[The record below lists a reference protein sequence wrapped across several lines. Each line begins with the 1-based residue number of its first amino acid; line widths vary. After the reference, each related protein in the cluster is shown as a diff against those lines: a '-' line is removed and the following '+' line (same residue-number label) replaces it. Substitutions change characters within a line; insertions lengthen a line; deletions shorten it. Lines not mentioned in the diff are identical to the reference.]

1 MKLIDVHIDGFGVWS
16 GLELRSLSPQW
27 TVYYGPNE
35 AGKTTLLQFI
45 RAVLYGF
52 SPQRRQRYLP
62 PVHGGITGGALL
74 IEDAEGQQLQIRRR
88 DDDLGRLGNISIEW
102 PSGSF
107 YPETSASKLL
117 HDVDETTF
125 ENVFAIGLHELQE
138 LGTLNDTD
146 AAKWLYSLS
155 AGLDRVSLVEVLAEL
170 QHSRARMFSAGDQP
184 SQVGELLA
192 ERDRLQRELEAYY
205 KRSAQYGEFIAE
217 RAADDHTIAQLD
229 QAIPGLNSAQRMLEA
244 AVAVHPHWQRRLAIE
259 AQIQAIGPHD
269 EWPVDAAE
277 RLDRLS
283 AGIAK
288 RRRFLQRATQ
298 RRRQLRG
305 ELAKFTLREPLWRQ
319 SARIAAL
326 GEHESWV
333 VGLERDSK
341 AAEAALEGLLHE
353 QTNQFER
360 VEALAQLS
368 AKEKQ
373 DTQWLKHLGDL
384 RWNKLQRPAEKL
396 VHARRHAKTLRQK
409 LEQDHAAALN
419 RRRDLE
425 SALGAG
431 GAKGGGTAPQ
441 QNRDGQS
448 LIAAV
453 ETAGQRV
460 TELRHRVQLD
470 EKIGRLVQT
479 KSDLEQQSID
489 LMERQILPPWMLL
502 AIGGV
507 FVLGVVLILAGLL
520 LPHSFIGNLGWP
532 MAWLGILGT
541 GSAIAAK
548 FSIEHSH
555 SKQLDTTKK
564 QLGMAETQMAQAK
577 QERDDFDRAQPN
589 GRGTPAARLQ
599 VAEQELAKLEKL
611 LPLEGQRQTAA
622 QEMVSAEDQMR
633 QATRP
638 YRKARRRWRAA
649 LVHAGMPDDLTP
661 QQAKRILQARRHCQS
676 VDAKIAAARAEI
688 ERIGRELSSIGGRV
702 EQVFRDVLVT
712 PRAAQVS
719 DRIRQLRGELADE
732 ETQRKERDALRRR
745 RIKLH
750 VRRRKAG
757 RQLVVLK
764 RRRRRLLKQCR
775 AIDLAEFRRK
785 AAEYSQIGGLIAQ
798 REGVAK
804 EIATVL
810 AGVAND
816 SVIAGLLAE
825 KTLLQLED
833 DRAAAKRRW
842 EEATAQHRRLLE
854 QRGARNEQI
863 RLLADDRQGAVKRFE
878 LAQLECQLAAAVER
892 WKVFTVTERLLKHV
906 KDDYE
911 RNRQPETLRE
921 ASEYLAR
928 LTAGR
933 YRRVWTRFGD
943 NLLLVDD
950 HQNTTLPIE
959 VLSHGTREQLFLS
972 LRLALVSLFARRG
985 VALPMVLDD
994 VLVNFDHERAM
1005 ASVDV
1010 LIDFAKHGHQLLMF
1024 TCHEH
1029 LARLLRARNVDVRQL
1044 PEHAASGSDR
1054 PFEIDLDPPPRRLR
1068 TRRVKEVIPVAEV
1081 LVEEP
1086 EPVVAPP
1093 LPVAA
1098 AVTISPVPL
1107 PDPPEQI
1114 LREFVPPVQ
1123 IPVPPVVRQQQVRID
1138 PPQQVVR
1145 YSPIM
1150 QRWSAEE
1157 FRGELD
1163 DQVNPFWHQL
1173 ATTNFE
1179 PAGVPTFAVTIH
1191 ENHSP
1196 AMAAAKTKMLR
1207 LFDGD
1212 STALVEDTVPGND
1225 DWDL

>member
-1 MKLIDVHIDGFGVWS
+1 M
-16 GLELRSLSPQW
+16 E
-27 TVYYGPNE
+27 
-35 AGKTTLLQFI
+35 
-45 RAVLYGF
+45 
-52 SPQRRQRYLP
+52 
-62 PVHGGITGGALL
+62 
-74 IEDAEGQQLQIRRR
+74 QL
-88 DDDLGRLGNISIEW
+88 
-102 PSGSF
+102 
-107 YPETSASKLL
+107 
-117 HDVDETTF
+117 
-125 ENVFAIGLHELQE
+125 
-138 LGTLNDTD
+138 
-146 AAKWLYSLS
+146 
-155 AGLDRVSLVEVLAEL
+155 
-170 QHSRARMFSAGDQP
+170 
-184 SQVGELLA
+184 
-192 ERDRLQRELEAYY
+192 
-205 KRSAQYGEFIAE
+205 IAE

-229 QAIPGLNSAQRMLEA
+229 QSIPGLNSAQRMLEA

-298 RRRQLRG
+298 RRMQLRG
-305 ELAKFTLREPLWRQ
+305 ELANFTLREPLWRQ

-326 GEHESWV
+326 GRTRIVGRRLGARFES
-333 VGLERDSK
+333 GGSR
-341 AAEAALEGLLHE
+341 ARRTPARTA
-353 QTNQFER
+353 TNQFER

-396 VHARRHAKTLRQK
+396 LHARRHAKALRQK
-409 LEQDHAAALN
+409 LEQDHAAAQN

-470 EKIGRLVQT
+470 EKIDRLVQT

-520 LPHSFIGNLGWP
+520 LPHSFIGSLGWP

-589 GRGTPAARLQ
+589 GRGTPAASCRSRNRNWRNWKSCCRWK
-599 VAEQELAKLEKL
+599 ANGK
-611 LPLEGQRQTAA
+611 PR
-622 QEMVSAEDQMR
+622 R
-633 QATRP
+633 
-638 YRKARRRWRAA
+638 RKWCRRKIRCARRRGPTAKPVGVGG
-649 LVHAGMPDDLTP
+649 LHSLHAGMPDDLTP
-661 QQAKRILQARRHCQS
+661 QQAKRILQARRHYQS

-785 AAEYSQIGGLIAQ
+785 AAEYSQIGGLISQ
-798 REGVAK
+798 REAVAK

-810 AGVAND
+810 AGVANE

-878 LAQLECQLAAAVER
+878 VAQLECQLAAAVER
-892 WKVFTVTERLLKHV
+892 WKVFTVTERLLAT
-906 KDDYE
+906 
-911 RNRQPETLRE
+911 RQ
-921 ASEYLAR
+921 
-928 LTAGR
+928 G
-933 YRRVWTRFGD
+933 
-943 NLLLVDD
+943 
-950 HQNTTLPIE
+950 
-959 VLSHGTREQLFLS
+959 
-972 LRLALVSLFARRG
+972 
-985 VALPMVLDD
+985 
-994 VLVNFDHERAM
+994 
-1005 ASVDV
+1005 
-1010 LIDFAKHGHQLLMF
+1010 
-1024 TCHEH
+1024 
-1029 LARLLRARNVDVRQL
+1029 
-1044 PEHAASGSDR
+1044 
-1054 PFEIDLDPPPRRLR
+1054 RLR
-1068 TRRVKEVIPVAEV
+1068 TESAAGNLTRGVGISRPADGRVAT
-1081 LVEEP
+1081 
-1086 EPVVAPP
+1086 AG
-1093 LPVAA
+1093 
-1098 AVTISPVPL
+1098 
-1107 PDPPEQI
+1107 
-1114 LREFVPPVQ
+1114 
-1123 IPVPPVVRQQQVRID
+1123 
-1138 PPQQVVR
+1138 
-1145 YSPIM
+1145 YG
-1150 QRWSAEE
+1150 
-1157 FRGELD
+1157 RGS
-1163 DQVNPFWHQL
+1163 
-1173 ATTNFE
+1173 ATTCCWS
-1179 PAGVPTFAVTIH
+1179 TII
-1191 ENHSP
+1191 SMP
-1196 AMAAAKTKMLR
+1196 R
-1207 LFDGD
+1207 FP
-1212 STALVEDTVPGND
+1212 SRC
-1225 DWDL
+1225 